1 MENTEN
7 KVVEV
12 DFSSKDF
19 EKTQE
24 ILKSTA
30 KLNTLIKDEA
40 NIKNQK
46 NEVLN
51 QAVKEDNDDI
61 IQKHLDVFE
70 TYQELENYLK
80 GDLKDEEVAKR
91 INSFFTNDETGEVL
105 ELNTDDVDTKSE
117 TDELDFKRGMLLYFK
132 QTDYYTAK
140 IDEEIENINR
150 VTEELTSEISN
161 ALDPLKDNILGYA
174 EYLEQES
181 RINEDD
187 TDEVKT
193 KKRAN
198 AKKAKA
204 IKSGY
209 TLDNLIE
216 LIEKHPNIVNNALAE
231 FRNEDKVK
239 LVGKKYAAKLKTA
252 KVDFNLF
259 GLLSDDIHESLEY
272 RCLPLGEYPEGLE
285 NFTVFFI
292 IRSMSMGLTTKEDM
306 VFHASVQ
313 ICLNRLM
320 EGTLDDEVADRVKA
334 SIIKF
339 LNLFV

>member
-1 MENTEN
+1 MENTEI
-7 KVVEV
+7 KTQEI

-40 NIKNQK
+40 SIKNQK
-46 NEVLN
+46 EEVLS

-61 IQKHLDVFE
+61 IQQHLDKFE
-70 TYQELENYLK
+70 TYAELEDYIK
-80 GDLKDEEVAKR
+80 GDLNDEEVANR
-91 INSFFTNDETGEVL
+91 INSFFTNDETGDVL
-105 ELNTDDVDTKSE
+105 ELNTDDVDVKSE
-117 TDELDFKRGMLLYFK
+117 IDELDFKRGMLLYFK
-132 QTDYYTAK
+132 QTDYYTAQ
-140 IDEEIENINR
+140 IDKEIENLNK

-161 ALDPLKDNILGYA
+161 ALDPLKDNILAYA

-181 RINEDD
+181 IINEDD
-187 TDEVKT
+187 SDEMRS

-198 AKKAKA
+198 SKKAKA

-216 LIEKHPNIVNNALAE
+216 LIKKHPNIKNNALAE

-239 LVGKKYAAKLKTA
+239 NVGKKYAAKLKTT
-252 KVDFNLF
+252 KIDFNLF
-259 GLLSDDIHESLEY
+259 GLLSDDTHKSLEY

-320 EGTLDDEVADRVKA
+320 EGSLDDEVADRVKA

-339 LNLFV
+339 LNLFA